1 MAATHQLP
9 GAETNNEASRAE
21 IERKVRQTELAIGV
35 LLRIGVGISIAII
48 LAGTI
53 MTFANHTDY
62 LTSTAAF
69 HTVTDTDASFPT
81 SPAAIFHG
89 LLDLQGRAVVMI
101 GLYLLILTPVMRVGV
116 SIIAFAHE
124 RDRAFVAITAFVFLL
139 LAGSLLLGKGSG
151 G

>member
-1 MAATHQLP
+1 MATTNEVPATAHDTA
-9 GAETNNEASRAE
+9 GESEV
-21 IERKVRQTELAIGV
+21 ERKVRETELAISM

-48 LAGTI
+48 LAGSI
-53 MTFANHTDY
+53 ITFVNHPDY
-62 LTSTAAF
+62 FTSPAAF
-69 HTVTDTDASFPT
+69 DAVTGNEASFPT
-81 SPAAIFHG
+81 SPAAILDG
-89 LLDLQGRAVVMI
+89 LRHLQGRAVVMI

-139 LAGSLLLGKGSG
+139 LVGSLLLGKGAG